1 MYQLFC
7 DSNSEIPYW
16 YAKEYGLSVVRMP
29 YVICDEEYYYDL
41 GEHTDFKDFYAK
53 ERAGNMPTTAGLNCQ
68 NYTEI
73 YEPTLAAGKD
83 ILMISFSSALSG
95 THQMLEQA
103 RQELLKKYPER
114 SFDVVNTLSI
124 SMGAGLIVYYA
135 AKMWKA
141 GATRQ
146 EIIKWVEDNRMRV
159 NHWFS
164 VDDLYHLKR
173 GGRISGAAALMGTMM
188 ELKPILTVNR
198 EGKLVVAEK
207 AKGRKRAIKTL
218 LDKMEENIENPEEQL
233 IVVLHA
239 DAPEDAAYL
248 ERRIKEKYNPKE
260 LWVNYVG
267 PVIGTHCGP
276 GTIAVLFMGKERAQ

>member
-29 YVICDEEYYYDL
+29 YVICDEEHYYDL

-103 RQELLKKYPER
+103 RQELLR
-114 SFDVVNTLSI
+114 SIRS
-124 SMGAGLIVYYA
+124 
-135 AKMWKA
+135 
-141 GATRQ
+141 
-146 EIIKWVEDNRMRV
+146 
-159 NHWFS
+159 
-164 VDDLYHLKR
+164 
-173 GGRISGAAALMGTMM
+173 AALM
-188 ELKPILTVNR
+188 
-198 EGKLVVAEK
+198 
-207 AKGRKRAIKTL
+207 
-218 LDKMEENIENPEEQL
+218 
-233 IVVLHA
+233 
-239 DAPEDAAYL
+239 
-248 ERRIKEKYNPKE
+248 
-260 LWVNYVG
+260 W
-267 PVIGTHCGP
+267 
-276 GTIAVLFMGKERAQ
+276 

>member
-16 YAKEYGLSVVRMP
+16 FAKENNLGVVRMP
-29 YVICDEEYYYDL
+29 YVICDEEHYYDL
-41 GEHTDFKDFYAK
+41 GENTDFVDFYNK
-53 ERAGNMPTTAGLNCQ
+53 ERAGNMPTTAALNCQ
-68 NYTEI
+68 NYIDI
-73 YEPTLAAGKD
+73 YEPVLAAGQD

-103 RQELLKKYPER
+103 RQELLAKYPER
-114 SFDVVNTLSI
+114 TFNVVNTLSI

-135 AKMWKA
+135 TKMWRD
-141 GATRQ
+141 GASQ
-146 EIIKWVEDNRMRV
+146 EEIIKWVEDNRFRV
-159 NHWFS
+159 HHWFS

-173 GGRISGAAALMGTMM
+173 GGRLSGAAAFMGTVL
-188 ELKPILTVNR
+188 ELKPILTVNQ
-198 EGKLVVAEK
+198 EGKLIVTEK
-207 AKGRKRAIKTL
+207 AKGRKRALKTL
-218 LDKMEENIENPEEQL
+218 LDKMAQYIENPEEQL

-239 DAPEDAAYL
+239 DAPQDAKYLEDAIRAQ
-248 ERRIKEKYNPKE
+248 YNPKE

-276 GTIAVLFMGKERAQ
+276 GTIAVLFMGKERIK